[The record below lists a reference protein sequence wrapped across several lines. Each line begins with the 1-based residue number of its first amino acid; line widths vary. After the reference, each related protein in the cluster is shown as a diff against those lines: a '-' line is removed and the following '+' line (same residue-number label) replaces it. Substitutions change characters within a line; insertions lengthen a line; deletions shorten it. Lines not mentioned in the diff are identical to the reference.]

1 MRKLHAHFCTENKGF
16 FSGRYLRYANK
27 ETSCIPDLEGRCLQ
41 RLEASETPLGAAS
54 DSPPAPIPA
63 SQGFSAESFLGLK
76 PLRIVGYAARIPSR
90 PQADRLCGSQAK
102 VFELRRFRYS
112 SIARAENSKS
122 SFLQKF
128 E

>member
-16 FSGRYLRYANK
+16 FSGRYLQYANK
-27 ETSCIPDLEGRCLQ
+27 ETSCIPEGRETTLCSRITPDLEHC
-41 RLEASETPLGAAS
+41 ST
-54 DSPPAPIPA
+54 
-63 SQGFSAESFLGLK
+63 FLGLK

-90 PQADRLCGSQAK
+90 PQADPLCGSQAK

-122 SFLQKF
+122 SFLPKS

>member
-16 FSGRYLRYANK
+16 FPAG
-27 ETSCIPDLEGRCLQ
+27 TSNMRIKRHLAFQRDNSMFRITPDLEHR
-41 RLEASETPLGAAS
+41 ST
-54 DSPPAPIPA
+54 
-63 SQGFSAESFLGLK
+63 FLRLK
-76 PLRIVGYAARIPSR
+76 PLRIVCYAARIPSR

-102 VFELRRFRYS
+102 AFELRRFRYS

-122 SFLQKF
+122 SFLPKF